1 VWEGYFAAVGWWRDD
16 ALALLGGTR
25 AVPKQRSKPPTKEKI
40 QLAFGA
46 AVRARREALSLTQ
59 EQLAELADLHTNYVS
74 SVERG
79 ERNIGL
85 HNVARLAYALDLPVS
100 VLTSCLDLRGQ

>member
-1 VWEGYFAAVGWWRDD
+1 M
-16 ALALLGGTR
+16 
-25 AVPKQRSKPPTKEKI
+25 PKPRSRPPSKEKV
-40 QLAFGA
+40 QVTFGA
-46 AVRARREALSLTQ
+46 AVRAQREAKLLTQ
-59 EQLAELADLHTNYVS
+59 QQLAELADLHTNYVS

-100 VLTSCLDLRGQ
+100 ALVSPLDLKQ

>member
-1 VWEGYFAAVGWWRDD
+1 M
-16 ALALLGGTR
+16 
-25 AVPKQRSKPPTKEKI
+25 PKPRSRPPSKEKV
-40 QLAFGA
+40 QVTFGA
-46 AVRARREALSLTQ
+46 AVRAQREAKLLTQ
-59 EQLAELADLHTNYVS
+59 QQLAELADLHTNYVS

-100 VLTSCLDLRGQ
+100 ALVTTIDLKQ